1 MVRTQSLLILA
12 GLAVAIWETVDIFW
26 ISAPAVAAVF
36 ACLFFAC
43 TIWFW
48 RRDSKRAAAAL
59 LILFAIE
66 GLAAPFLKNV
76 MLVTRVCAIAIALAL
91 TGFALAVVELMRRRP
106 AEPAAPSAAA

>member
-1 MVRTQSLLILA
+1 MVRTRSLLILA
-12 GLAVAIWETVDIFW
+12 GLAVGIWETVDIFW
-26 ISAPAVAAVF
+26 ISAPAAAAVF

-76 MLVTRVCAIAIALAL
+76 MLVTRVCAIALAL
-91 TGFALAVVELMRRRP
+91 TGFTLAVVELMRRRP